1 MFQLDMQ
8 PLRSATK
15 LDPCNI
21 GILVYGIDIYI
32 YIYILLTNLSA
43 VTNDQQTQMIRK

>member
-32 YIYILLTNLSA
+32 YILLTNLSA